1 MSKNADACQN
11 SPAWTRPLAVPVF
24 VAAALRL
31 ALLAATLVRTGTYVI
46 TSGDTASY
54 LEPGRNLLFHGRF
67 LTGFLPEIDRTP
79 GYPLFLAVAS
89 LPGVVAAVLAQVIL
103 SAFSVVLVWRLA
115 NAVFRDDR
123 IALTAAWLVAFEP
136 VSIIYSVRLMPET
149 LFLAL
154 LLLSLER
161 IAVFMRCRHLRSL
174 AASGLWLAAA
184 TFVRPVSYYL
194 PAALALGLFVALARV
209 PGLRWKAPALL
220 LLSVFPWLAAWQM
233 RNLLETG
240 FGGFSSI
247 VARNLYFYQA
257 AEVAARVEH
266 RSFTEE
272 QSAFGYPD
280 EQTYLARHPEQ
291 TGWTQASR
299 VAFMG
304 SEARRVLIAHPGIF
318 LREHL
323 EGSMVVALTPCAADL
338 LRLVDAYPEDGP
350 KHVVNEG
357 PLSSAVR
364 LVRMH
369 PWHAALMAVL
379 EAMLI
384 SLYLLA
390 ARGVLSGA
398 AHSQVVWMLL
408 GVSIYFLAVSG
419 GAQAVG
425 RFRLPVLPAVL
436 ILAAAGLRRNSALS
450 SKSTSRKE
458 RRTPESRGSEDSRMI
473 TSLANGLNPLFR
485 PQMRFD
491 RGPRGSCMR
500 ATVVGEVICCALLG
514 AVVVG
519 RVDAA
524 QAQTKTQNVVL
535 ALDHGWQFRQ
545 VTPDAQDETGWLP
558 ATVPGDVHLD
568 LLANKKIGDP
578 FFRDNESKLQWIEK
592 ESWEY
597 RLNFTV
603 TPAIMARSNVDL
615 VFDGLDAAA
624 QAYLNGDQVLS
635 ADNSFR
641 VWRVAAKSHLRAG
654 KNLLRVV
661 FPSPIK
667 AAADAAASDF
677 FRVHSKTEEKTYIR
691 KPAYEYGWDWGPRFV
706 TSGIWKP
713 VRIEAWD
720 KEHIADFAIR
730 QRDVN
735 KDVAHLDAEVEIEAA
750 TATNTHVSVSYWGS
764 GEPLKGKPPTISI
777 PVTLHAGR
785 NVIDLPIEIL
795 NPKLWY
801 PAGYGEQPIYG
812 FDANVFTSSSVM
824 VESRNVKTGLRSIV
838 LDRHLDKWGRSFQLI
853 VNGIPVFAKG
863 ADVIPFDSFPNRV
876 TTADYRRI
884 LQSARDANM
893 NMIRHWGGG
902 YYETDEFYAICDELG
917 IMVWQDLMFG
927 NDWQPGT
934 YAFKLNIEAEAEDQ
948 VRRLRNHPSIVV
960 WCGNNET
967 EAAFNWGVR
976 QTLPPEVKFYMWQD
990 YLTEFSGILTRVV
1003 ARLDSE
1009 TPYWPSSPSSDY
1021 EAVSPVFLSGDNH
1034 FWDVWHGRVPFATY
1048 EADHSRFVTEFGFQ
1062 SFPEMKTI
1070 EAFTQPE
1077 DRASIFTP
1085 VMLAHQKNSEGNSII
1100 HDYLLRDYS
1109 EPKDFA
1115 SFLYVS
1121 QVLQAE
1127 GIKVGAEH
1135 WRRSRPET
1143 MGTIFWQLN
1152 DCWPV
1157 ASWSSI
1163 DYYGRWKALQYYA
1176 RRFYAPILVSPHV
1189 EDGALK
1195 VYIVSD
1201 KMTAEAAT
1209 LRTRLMNFD
1218 GKVLLEETHPVSV
1231 DPLASKVYLNWPLK
1245 RLADAGASD
1254 TSRVFVVAELNAGD
1268 AQLSRN
1274 LVYLAP
1280 VKEVHLRAAQ
1290 LKVEASGS
1298 NGSYRVRVTS
1308 PVLARSVYLS
1318 FGNLDAQ
1325 VSDNYF
1331 DLLPGE
1337 TAEIAVKSQASLDA
1351 LKAQLR
1357 AISLTD
1363 AFASDRQGATIGAS
1377 K

>member
-1 MSKNADACQN
+1 
-11 SPAWTRPLAVPVF
+11 VV

-31 ALLAATLVRTGTYVI
+31 ALLAATLFRTGTSVI
-46 TSGDTASY
+46 ASGDTASY
-54 LEPGRNLLFHGRF
+54 LEPGRNLLLHGRF
-67 LTGFLPEIDRTP
+67 FTGVLPEIDRTP
-79 GYPLFLAVAS
+79 GYSLFLALAS
-89 LPGVVAAVLAQVIL
+89 LPGITAAALEQVIL
-103 SAFSVVLVWRLA
+103 SALTVVLVWRLA
-115 NAVFRDDR
+115 RAVFEDDR
-123 IALTAAWLVAFEP
+123 TALTAAWLFAFEP

-154 LLLSLER
+154 LLLNLER
-161 IAVFMRCRHLRSL
+161 MVVFLRGGRLRTL
-174 AASGLWLAAA
+174 AAAGLWLAAA

-194 PAALALGLFVALARV
+194 PVALALGLAVLLVRV
-209 PGLRWKAPALL
+209 PGLRWTAPTVL
-220 LLSVFPWLAAWQM
+220 LLSVIPWLAAWQA

-266 RSFTEE
+266 QSFAEE
-272 QSAFGYPD
+272 QSAFGYPN

-291 TGWTQASR
+291 IGWGQAR
-299 VAFMG
+299 RTAFMG
-304 SEARRVLIAHPGIF
+304 SEARRVLGANPDTV
-318 LREHL
+318 LKVQL
-323 EGSMVVALTPCAADL
+323 EGTAMVAFTPCAADL
-338 LRLVDAYPEDGP
+338 LRLVGAYPEDGP

-357 PLSSAVR
+357 PLQSAMR
-364 LVRMH
+364 LAHLH
-369 PWHAALMAVL
+369 PWQAALMAMLELVL
-379 EAMLI
+379 L
-384 SLYLLA
+384 SYYLLA
-390 ARGVLSGA
+390 ARGVFSGCA
-398 AHSQVVWMLL
+398 RREVLLLLL
-408 GVSIYFLAVSG
+408 GVSLYFLAVSG

-425 RFRLPVLPAVL
+425 RFRLPVMPAVL
-436 ILAAAGLRRNSALS
+436 VFAAAGLRCRSMF
-450 SKSTSRKE
+450 K
-458 RRTPESRGSEDSRMI
+458 RRTASREQSSRSVARSSESACMI
-473 TSLANGLNPLFR
+473 TLSANEFSLLFR
-485 PQMRFD
+485 QRMWLD
-491 RGPRGSCMR
+491 RGLEGLCMR
-500 ATVVGEVICCALLG
+500 AAIAGRVMCCALLCA
-514 AVVVG
+514 AVG
-519 RVDAA
+519 LGGNMA
-524 QAQTKTQNVVL
+524 QAQTKTQNAVL
-535 ALDHGWQFRQ
+535 VLDHGWQFRQ
-545 VTPDAQDETGWLP
+545 VAAGAQAEDGWLP

-568 LLANKKIGDP
+568 LLANKKIDDP

-597 RLNFTV
+597 RVNFTV
-603 TPAIMARSNVDL
+603 TPAMMARSNVDL

-624 QAYLNGDQVLS
+624 QVTLDGEKVLS

-641 VWRVAAKSHLRAG
+641 VWRVAAKSHLHAG
-654 KNLLRVV
+654 KNMLRVV

-720 KEHIADFAIR
+720 RVRIADFAIR
-730 QRDVN
+730 QRDVS
-735 KDVAHLDAEVEIEAA
+735 KDVAHLDAEVEIESAA
-750 TATNTHVSVSYWGS
+750 AGVAHLTFEHDMCGVYTRNSTFDG
-764 GEPLKGKPPTISI
+764 IRD
-777 PVTLHAGR
+777 VTLQAGR
-785 NVIDLPIEIL
+785 NVIDFPIEIK
-795 NPKLWY
+795 NPHLWY
-801 PAGYGEQPIYG
+801 PAGYGGQ
-812 FDANVFTSSSVM
+812 
-824 VESRNVKTGLRSIV
+824 SRYSFWVKVTVGQQLVDTGSIVTGLRSIV

-876 TTADYRRI
+876 TTANYRRI
-884 LQSARDANM
+884 LESARGANM

-902 YYETDEFYAICDELG
+902 YYESDEFYAICDELG
-917 IMVWQDLMFG
+917 IMVWQDFMFG

-948 VRRLRNHPSIVV
+948 VRRLRNHPSIVI

-967 EAAFNWGVR
+967 ESAFNWGER
-976 QTLPPEVKFYMWQD
+976 KTLPADVKFLMWQD
-990 YLTEFSGILTRVV
+990 YLTEFSGILPRVV
-1003 ARLDSE
+1003 ARLDAE

-1021 EAVSPVFLSGDNH
+1021 EAVSPVYHSGDDH
-1034 FWDVWHGRVPFATY
+1034 FWDVWHGRVQFATY
-1048 EADHSRFVTEFGFQ
+1048 ETDHSRFVTEFGFQ

-1077 DRASIFTP
+1077 DRAGIFTP
-1085 VMLAHQKNSEGNSII
+1085 VMLAHQKNNEGNSII

-1127 GIKVGAEH
+1127 GIKIGAEH

-1201 KMTAEAAT
+1201 KTKAEPMT
-1209 LRTRLMNFD
+1209 LRVRLMNFD
-1218 GKVLLEETHPVSV
+1218 GKVLMEETNAVSV
-1231 DPLASKVYLNWPLK
+1231 EPLASKVYLDWPLK
-1245 RLADAGASD
+1245 KLADAGAAD
-1254 TSRVFVVAELNAGD
+1254 TSRVFVVADVRVSGATDSTANETVI
-1268 AQLSRN
+1268 SRN

-1280 VKEVHLRAAQ
+1280 VKDVHLKPAQ
-1290 LKVEASGS
+1290 LKVETSGA
-1298 NGSYRVRVTS
+1298 NGSYKVRIAS
-1308 PVLARSVYLS
+1308 PVLARSVYLA
-1318 FGNLDAQ
+1318 FGSLDAD

-1337 TAEIAVKSQASLDA
+1337 TAEIAVKCTASLDV
-1351 LKAQLR
+1351 LKAQLKV
-1357 AISLTD
+1357 ISLTD
-1363 AFASDRQGATIGAS
+1363 AFAGDRQGATIGAS
-1377 K
+1377 R